1 MVLSA
6 DQGQIDSL
14 QSYGNKT
21 GRLEWKSGRLSRT
34 CGMEVWKWVL
44 EFFSFF
50 VGLLNILVFSLK

>member
-21 GRLEWKSGRLSRT
+21 GRLDWKSGSL
-34 CGMEVWKWVL
+34 EDWKFGS
-44 EFFSFF
+44 E
-50 VGLLNILVFSLK
+50 

>member
-21 GRLEWKSGRLSRT
+21 GRLEVWKSGTKR
-34 CGMEVWKWVL
+34 G
-44 EFFSFF
+44 SFLVF
-50 VGLLNILVFSLK
+50 LVRLLNILVFSLK

>member
-21 GRLEWKSGRLSRT
+21 GRLEDWKSGSK
-34 CGMEVWKWVL
+34 C
-44 EFFSFF
+44 
-50 VGLLNILVFSLK
+50 LNFLVFLVVC